1 MQGGIVLK
9 KQSNLSRLL
18 SYAGGHKYFT
28 YASWVLSG
36 ISALTALVP
45 FWYIWKIINEV
56 LKTSPNFGS
65 AANLTHYGIMAMTY
79 AIVSYLIYIG
89 ALLCSHLAAFRIAA
103 NMRIDITEH
112 IAKLPIGFTD
122 SFGSGKLRKI
132 INDSTAATE
141 TYLAHQLPDKY
152 AAMATPVGLL
162 ALLLVFD
169 WRLGLLS
176 LVPVAVG
183 FAVMSAMTG
192 KRMEEKMRQYG
203 NALAAM
209 SNEAVEYVRG
219 IPVVK
224 TFGQSVFSFKKFKA
238 TIDEYKKWVLAYTKD
253 MRLPMMLYTAAIN
266 GVFAFLILGAFW
278 FANGTVTNEFL
289 VNLLFYIIITPVIS
303 VTLTKIMYMS
313 EESMVISDAIE
324 RIDSVL
330 NAEPMS
336 VGNNLQKPKSASV
349 ELESVHFS
357 YDGKKEVISD
367 ISLKIKNG
375 QTVAFVGPSG
385 GGKSTLASLISR
397 FFDVNSGSI
406 KIGGVD
412 VRDIPKDKLMNTVS
426 FVFQNSK
433 LIKASIL
440 DNVKMGKPNA
450 TNEEVL
456 NALKAAQCMDIIE
469 KFPDGVN
476 TVIGSRGVYL
486 SGGEL
491 QRIAIARA
499 VLKNA
504 PIIILDEATAFADPD
519 NEVKVQT
526 AFAKLSEGKTVI
538 MIAHR
543 LSTVRNADCIYVIA
557 DGKVA
562 EYGNR
567 AELIEKKGIFYK
579 MQNDYQ
585 SSVSWKVSN
594 ETEVSRND

>member
-1 MQGGIVLK
+1 MK

-18 SYAGGHKYFT
+18 SYAGRHKYFT
-28 YASWVLSG
+28 YASWILSAV
-36 ISALTALVP
+36 SALTALVP

-65 AANLTHYGIMAMTY
+65 AANLTHYGIMAMAY
-79 AIVSYLIYIG
+79 AIISYLIYIG

-278 FANGTVTNEFL
+278 FTNGTVTSEFF

-313 EESMVISDAIE
+313 EEGMVIGDAIE

-336 VGNNLQKPKSASV
+336 VGNNPQNPKDASV
-349 ELESVHFS
+349 ELENVHFS
-357 YDGKKEVISD
+357 YDGKKEAVSG
-367 ISLKIKNG
+367 ISLKIKGG

-412 VRDIPKDKLMNTVS
+412 VRDIPKDELMNTVS
-426 FVFQNSK
+426 FVFQNIK

-440 DNVKMGKPNA
+440 DNVKMGKSNA
-450 TNEEVL
+450 TDEEVL
-456 NALKAAQCMDIIE
+456 NALRAAQCMDIIE

-486 SGGEL
+486 SGGEM

-543 LSTVRNADCIYVIA
+543 LSTVRNADCIYVIS

-567 AELIEKKGIFYK
+567 AELIEKKGMFYK

-594 ETEVSRND
+594 ETEESRND

>member
-28 YASWVLSG
+28 YVSWILSAVC
-36 ISALTALVP
+36 ALTALVP

-56 LKTSPNFGS
+56 LKASPNFGS
-65 AANLTHYGIMAMTY
+65 AQNLTHYGIMAMAY
-79 AIVSYLIYIG
+79 AIISYLIYIG

-176 LVPVAVG
+176 LVPVAAG

-278 FANGTVTNEFL
+278 FTNGTVTSEFF

-313 EESMVISDAIE
+313 EEGMVISDAIE
-324 RIDSVL
+324 
-330 NAEPMS
+330 
-336 VGNNLQKPKSASV
+336 
-349 ELESVHFS
+349 
-357 YDGKKEVISD
+357 
-367 ISLKIKNG
+367 
-375 QTVAFVGPSG
+375 
-385 GGKSTLASLISR
+385 
-397 FFDVNSGSI
+397 
-406 KIGGVD
+406 KIG
-412 VRDIPKDKLMNTVS
+412 
-426 FVFQNSK
+426 
-433 LIKASIL
+433 
-440 DNVKMGKPNA
+440 
-450 TNEEVL
+450 
-456 NALKAAQCMDIIE
+456 
-469 KFPDGVN
+469 
-476 TVIGSRGVYL
+476 
-486 SGGEL
+486 
-491 QRIAIARA
+491 RA
-499 VLKNA
+499 HV
-504 PIIILDEATAFADPD
+504 
-519 NEVKVQT
+519 
-526 AFAKLSEGKTVI
+526 
-538 MIAHR
+538 
-543 LSTVRNADCIYVIA
+543 
-557 DGKVA
+557 
-562 EYGNR
+562 
-567 AELIEKKGIFYK
+567 
-579 MQNDYQ
+579 
-585 SSVSWKVSN
+585 
-594 ETEVSRND
+594 